1 MGGGRDEDSTAI
13 GGKNAATAGVAG
25 ATSCVPNDWPY
36 GRLDTES
43 SGRMA
48 PASPQA
54 PPPSFDRRRIG
65 NAIAVG
71 SPGRV
76 EELDCR
82 FEEEQRGWERKVRN
96 LEEEVRRLRCKV
108 EEDKGRHEDGSR
120 IDLRGDVDDNVTSQ
134 INP

>member
-1 MGGGRDEDSTAI
+1 MGGGRDEDSTAV
-13 GGKNAATAGVAG
+13 GGRNAATAGVAG

-43 SGRMA
+43 SGGMA

-71 SPGRV
+71 SPGRRSHAFSPPV
-76 EELDCR
+76 PR
-82 FEEEQRGWERKVRN
+82 PPGAPP
-96 LEEEVRRLRCKV
+96 
-108 EEDKGRHEDGSR
+108 GG
-120 IDLRGDVDDNVTSQ
+120 DLGYPHVY
-134 INP
+134 